1 MKIKMVS
8 LLGAIL
14 SASMAFSAQFNWDAG
29 YFTSDFAGGTCYV
42 LHVASGSTTVADIAN
57 YIATSGLTYTG
68 DTVTINQIGTTSVQE
83 AGGFYYANGSG
94 IFADAGT
101 YTNVFLLTLSAD
113 QSKYALSSFASIT
126 VNNTTPE
133 TLAAGTWDDWNEQE
147 IMGWAEASG
156 TVGSSGSSDPNDP
169 TVPEPTA
176 LALLALGVA
185 GLALRRRA

>member
-29 YFTSDFAGGTCYV
+29 YFTSDFAEGTCYV

-57 YIATSGLTYTG
+57 YIATSGLTYSG
-68 DTVTINQIGTTSVQE
+68 DTVTVNQIGTASVQE
-83 AGGFYYANGSG
+83 AGGLYYASGSG
-94 IFADAGT
+94 VFADAGT

-133 TLAAGTWDDWNEQE
+133 TLATGTWDDWNDQE
-147 IMGWAEASG
+147 IMGWAETSG
-156 TVGSSGSSDPNDP
+156 TVGGTTEPDTPG
-169 TVPEPTA
+169 VPEPTA